1 MNDMIKYKKTVRG
14 NFGHPSIDVRPVQG
28 KTVSSKEI
36 ALEIERTVGIPAI
49 RTMSVLSAFVEM
61 AYNHLEDGEP
71 VLLDGLG
78 TLKPGL
84 SLEGETVVAKKIN
97 LIASTT
103 MKERLGGFR
112 LIEET
117 TD

>member
-1 MNDMIKYKKTVRG
+1 MIKYKKTVRG

-36 ALEIERTVGIPAI
+36 ALEIEKTVGIPAI
-49 RTMSVLSAFVEM
+49 RTMSVLNAFVEM

-97 LIASTT
+97 LIASTQ
-103 MKERLGGFR
+103 MKERLNGF
-112 LIEET
+112 LLLEET
-117 TD
+117 AD

>member
-1 MNDMIKYKKTVRG
+1 MIKYKKTVRG

-36 ALEIERTVGIPAI
+36 AMEIEKTVGIPAI
-49 RTMSVLSAFVEM
+49 RTMSVLNAFVEM

-84 SLEGETVVAKKIN
+84 SLEVRRWSPRR
-97 LIASTT
+97 ST
-103 MKERLGGFR
+103 
-112 LIEET
+112 
-117 TD
+117 